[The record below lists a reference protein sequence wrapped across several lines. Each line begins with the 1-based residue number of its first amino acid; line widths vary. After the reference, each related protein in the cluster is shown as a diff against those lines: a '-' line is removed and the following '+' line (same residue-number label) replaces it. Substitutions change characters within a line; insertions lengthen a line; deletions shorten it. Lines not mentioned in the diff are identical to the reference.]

1 MLQLTAP
8 APIQP
13 GSVLRP
19 SAFSVWVAPLGIWS
33 LALWGLWAVALCV
46 PVIGWVNKRELMQ
59 QQVASWSPAVWAV
72 VVGVP
77 LAVLAVLAVL
87 VGLSAW
93 LGRRRIEVQA
103 DRVVVRGVLRDT
115 EVAIQG
121 VVKVVRHVDGHA
133 FSSSL
138 RLHYHAD
145 TRVRTLSGWLFGEKP
160 IEGLAA
166 YIVQRNSVFKP
177 TMETHV
183 HV

>member
-1 MLQLTAP
+1 MFAP
-8 APIQP
+8 TR
-13 GSVLRP
+13 RP
-19 SAFSVWVAPLGIWS
+19 YVEFNSSEEINNYL
-33 LALWGLWAVALCV
+33 
-46 PVIGWVNKRELMQ
+46 
-59 QQVASWSPAVWAV
+59 
-72 VVGVP
+72 
-77 LAVLAVLAVL
+77 
-87 VGLSAW
+87 
-93 LGRRRIEVQA
+93 
-103 DRVVVRGVLRDT
+103 LRDT
-115 EVAIQG
+115 EVPIQG

>member
-19 SAFSVWVAPLGIWS
+19 SAFSVWAAPFGVWS
-33 LALWGLWAVALCV
+33 LALWGVLILGIFVV

-59 QQVASWSPAVWAV
+59 QQVAAWSPSVWAA
-72 VVGVP
+72 VVGIP
-77 LAVLAVLAVL
+77 LSIIAMLL
-87 VGLSAW
+87 LSSAC
-93 LGRRRIEVQA
+93 LSRRRIEVQA

-115 EVAIQG
+115 EVPIQG